1 MTQVADKIEEVINP
15 ELTIGEEFK
24 LLELTQEQQEEK
36 IRQELLQKAYEDK
49 CASIKAKYPKA
60 FELVVGDKR
69 AFVNSITRKVIS
81 MAQTVSN
88 GDEVN
93 LCELILDACWIEGDD
108 EIRDDDDY
116 FIPAMAQIQGL
127 LTLKTASLKKL

>member
-1 MTQVADKIEEVINP
+1 MTHIAEKIEQVIDQKP
-15 ELTIGEEFK
+15 TLAEQLELGTITQEEYNAK
-24 LLELTQEQQEEK
+24 LLEEAK
-36 IRQELLQKAYEDK
+36 QKAFDEK
-49 CASIKAKYPKA
+49 CAAIKAKHPKS
-60 FELVVGDKR
+60 FVLIVDDKA
-69 AFVNSITRKVIS
+69 AFVNAISRKIIS